1 MSRPLAAGEPAI
13 NLTARERLEI
23 LGAIL
28 LALFLFAL
36 DQTVVGTALP
46 RIVTDLHGNQ
56 LYTWA
61 VSVYLL
67 TSTISGPIYGKL
79 SDLFGR
85 RPIIIFAVSLF
96 LVASVLAGLSQEMW
110 QLILFRGLQGLGG
123 GAVFPVALAVV
134 ADLYTPAERGK
145 YLGFFG
151 AVFGLS
157 SLLGPGIG
165 GFITDTWSW
174 HWIFFVNVPI
184 GLVSLFILWRL
195 LPTIRRPEAARNID
209 FVGAAVFAFAIG
221 SFLIGLTNKG
231 GFHLVNGAPVANE
244 WGDPSVGGLILLG
257 LIAGVVFLW
266 IESRVP
272 EPIVPLS
279 LFRIRSFT
287 ISVAA
292 MFLAGVMTVV
302 ALARRTDGRL
312 LTPLAIGAAAVAP
325 VAALNLVF
333 SEKGL
338 EPFVFS
344 AWIAL
349 PLWCGGAL
357 YVTRRNRAE
366 RELRA
371 GIIGYLVVGT
381 LVWMIPNP
389 LGGNATRLGA
399 LFGGPLLVAAL
410 RSGRVRLATP
420 AVVLVLVGSVWWQ
433 VSGAVRDVA
442 RSFGDPS
449 TRAAYYEPLARW
461 LRAHGGSGV
470 RIEVPF
476 TSGHWETAYLAPEFE
491 LARGWLRQLDR
502 SRNGLFYRDRLPSAR
517 YRAWLVRSGIRYV
530 ALADTATDYS
540 ARAEQRLIESRPRYL
555 HLKAR
560 LDHWQVYRVVGAR
573 PLAQSLGTGRARLRE
588 LRPSS
593 FTLAVTKPG
602 RFLVRIRGTPYWSVR
617 TGNACV
623 GQGGPWTVVRADR
636 AGTVRAS
643 IRFSFSAAAR
653 AATGSRHTC

>member
-292 MFLAGVMTVV
+292 MFLAAFGFFGAVIFLPRWFQTVAGSSATESGYNLLPLLAALIISATASGQIVARTGRYKVLMIGSLVLLAVGLFLMTNLHADTPRPALWLWMVLAGLGIGPSFAVFTLIVQNAVSPDRIGVATSSLTFFQQIGGTVGLTIAGTIFASRFAEEVPPRLIAAGVPAQFAQQFAVAGGGNADVTGTGDLGQRILAAVPPEAQALVQPLIPGIVNAIHEAFSV
-302 ALARRTDGRL
+302 ALASTFW
-312 LTPLAIGAAAVAP
+312 V
-325 VAALNLVF
+325 
-333 SEKGL
+333 
-338 EPFVFS
+338 
-344 AWIAL
+344 
-349 PLWCGGAL
+349 
-357 YVTRRNRAE
+357 
-366 RELRA
+366 
-371 GIIGYLVVGT
+371 GIIGAILAAV
-381 LVWMIPNP
+381 
-389 LGGNATRLGA
+389 
-399 LFGGPLLVAAL
+399 FVAFL
-410 RSGRVRLATP
+410 
-420 AVVLVLVGSVWWQ
+420 Q
-433 VSGAVRDVA
+433 
-442 RSFGDPS
+442 
-449 TRAAYYEPLARW
+449 
-461 LRAHGGSGV
+461 
-470 RIEVPF
+470 EVPMR
-476 TSGHWETAYLAPEFE
+476 ETF
-491 LARGWLRQLDR
+491 Q
-502 SRNGLFYRDRLPSAR
+502 
-517 YRAWLVRSGIRYV
+517 
-530 ALADTATDYS
+530 
-540 ARAEQRLIESRPRYL
+540 IEEPV
-555 HLKAR
+555 
-560 LDHWQVYRVVGAR
+560 Q
-573 PLAQSLGTGRARLRE
+573 GTRE
-588 LRPSS
+588 ESP
-593 FTLAVTKPG
+593 A
-602 RFLVRIRGTPYWSVR
+602 
-617 TGNACV
+617 
-623 GQGGPWTVVRADR
+623 
-636 AGTVRAS
+636 
-643 IRFSFSAAAR
+643 
-653 AATGSRHTC
+653 